1 MTTVTVGEAGAGSG
15 TAAAMT
21 DGIVLPG
28 STENTLTFTYTVAG
42 EAGYPAD
49 VRVAVTDD
57 WTAVV
62 SSNYTVTHKRA
73 GITHSRYGGK
83 KSN

>member
-1 MTTVTVGEAGAGSG
+1 
-15 TAAAMT
+15 MT

-42 EAGYPAD
+42 AASYPAD
-49 VRVAVTDD
+49 VRVTVTDD

-62 SSNYTVTHKRA
+62 SSNHTVTHMRA
-73 GITHSRYGGK
+73 GRYTSGYGGK
-83 KSN
+83 A